1 MKTIDTAKMTNSNRG
16 LKQPTPQERAHAQKL
31 IASVQFKKVTVV
43 IEIGGGLYAC
53 YMPKERVFAQI
64 ALNGKRAKILCP
76 LGKAQVL
83 QYISSGDLEKI
94 GVSSDLEKYHNN
106 KRYKVSNDGHAI
118 EYFLAQKTHT
128 KFDHNG
134 KMLGST
140 GEFRNTEV
148 KFFSFDKTTGTPS
161 ATCC

>member
-1 MKTIDTAKMTNSNRG
+1 MKIINVAKTTNSNRG
-16 LKQPTPQERAHAQKL
+16 LKQPTPQEQAHAQKL
-31 IASVQFKKVTVV
+31 IDSVNFKYCTIV
-43 IEIGGGLYAC
+43 IEIGSGLYAC
-53 YMPKERVFAQI
+53 KMPIARVFSQI

-76 LGKAQVL
+76 LGKSQVL
-83 QYISSGDLEKI
+83 EFIASGDLEKI
-94 GVSSDLEKYHNN
+94 GQSSDLEKYHNN
-106 KRYKVSNDGHAI
+106 PRYKVSNNGHAI
-118 EYFLAQKTHT
+118 EYFLAQKAHT

-134 KMLGST
+134 KMLGGS